1 MKVEDIFGV
10 PTIEREVMYE
20 ETGET
25 FSLSQYVQK
34 HPPEEQDSI
43 RLALESHLRQ
53 KEKKIEWLSRRLQK
67 SLDLPKILY
76 KYIPSELLRHGNPP
90 RFLRASQPSSLND
103 VMECGIIARVEQE
116 EDKAEWSEIAVI
128 ESQNL
133 PEESSFPEVVERRV
147 SHYRDAKITKAIQR
161 YLDAKVG
168 IVSFSTDPLVPTM
181 WAHYAQNEGV
191 VIGYN
196 TGILDTLGF
205 DLRKV
210 LYLDSP
216 PFYTPEFDK
225 KVRIRFVDE
234 ERQMLEKEEGIHL
247 EGVPFMP
254 YVELLEFRAD
264 SRELAKLLYVKGK
277 PWSYEKEARLLVD
290 QKETRLLNKK
300 DKSDFPIRVIDI
312 PIEAIED
319 VYVGP
324 KTLLEDVRRIVATF
338 VESKHEIDVK
348 FTSSHSFQPKVT
360 QILSLRDLSKSK
372 TDDK

>member
-1 MKVEDIFGV
+1 MKVEDLFGV
-10 PTIEREVMYE
+10 PTIERKVMDE

-25 FSLSQYVQK
+25 VSISQYVQK
-34 HPPEEQDSI
+34 HPPEVQDSV
-43 RLALESHLRQ
+43 RSALENEWRQ
-53 KEKKIEWLSRRLQK
+53 KERKVELLSRRLQD
-67 SLDLPKILY
+67 SLALPKILY
-76 KYIPSELLRHGNPP
+76 KYIPSEILRHGYPP

-128 ESQNL
+128 ESRNL
-133 PEESSFPEVVERRV
+133 LGESSLPEVVERRV
-147 SHYRDAKITKAIQR
+147 SYYRDAKITKVIQR

-216 PFYTPEFDK
+216 PFFTPELDK

-234 ERQMLEKEEGIHL
+234 ERQMLEKEEGIQL

-254 YVELLEFRAD
+254 YVELMEFRAD
-264 SRELAKLLYVKGK
+264 LRELAKLLYVKGE

-290 QKETRLLNKK
+290 QKETRFLNKK
-300 DKSDFPIRVIDI
+300 DKSNFPVRVIDI
-312 PIEAIED
+312 PIEAIEE

-324 KTLLEDVRRIVATF
+324 KTRLEDVRRIVATF
-338 VESKHEIDVK
+338 IECKHEIDVK

-372 TDDK
+372 TADK